1 MFTISISIAS
11 CSALRLL
18 SILFHNRI
26 ECSRGNASII
36 CVLYQQLLLLLSPNV
51 ASLYQQHFL
60 AASNIDTVFSSL
72 SSLHHH
78 MFYNSIYP
86 TLYAA
91 STSARSGSKKYTH
104 TLYSLN
110 DRYNSTASYSL
121 HRINFYTWENVDCSF
136 YCSSLPTICW

>member
-11 CSALRLL
+11 CSVLRLL

-60 AASNIDTVFSSL
+60 AASNIDIISSL
-72 SSLHHH
+72 LSPPS
-78 MFYNSIYP
+78 NNTCSII
-86 TLYAA
+86 LFIQH
-91 STSARSGSKKYTH
+91 STQHPHPQEVVPKNTH
-104 TLYSLN
+104 THIIFTKRPIQLDS
-110 DRYNSTASYSL
+110 
-121 HRINFYTWENVDCSF
+121 
-136 YCSSLPTICW
+136 